1 MITLKYVQEGEEEK
15 EKDPALGTVEA
26 LYKEAEKA
34 RQAAKGEKGNEEAIR
49 QALRQ
54 PKPQAQ
60 EKKEEEP
67 EYESFQDEISDIGP
81 KFQSY
86 AKALLALPL
95 LFWPFILGI
104 AVLTVLTVFLSD
116 GSFGGRAPP
125 PPDMF

>member
-49 QALRQ
+49 QVFLCPMRTALWIENILLYQALRQ

-81 KFQSY
+81 KV
-86 AKALLALPL
+86 KLKPNN
-95 LFWPFILGI
+95 
-104 AVLTVLTVFLSD
+104 
-116 GSFGGRAPP
+116 
-125 PPDMF
+125 